1 MTQISH
7 STLTPAQATTALL
20 NFADTLLSLLA
31 GLRDEDRAQ
40 MGALITDVSQTLR
53 RLAYDIAGGDPDIAF
68 EVMRSAA
75 RLISV
80 LRLAVNRRPA
90 GSRLH

>member
-1 MTQISH
+1 
-7 STLTPAQATTALL
+7 
-20 NFADTLLSLLA
+20 
-31 GLRDEDRAQ
+31 

-53 RLAYDIAGGDPDIAF
+53 RLADDIAGGDPDIAF